1 MASDNSQTTRRV
13 PQRAHGE
20 RRVASLLDAAASVF
34 AERGYDA
41 ATMTEVAERA
51 EVSIGAVYQYF
62 RNKEALAYALRVQ
75 YGNEMDASWSALET
89 EGDALGVPELV
100 ERIFD
105 LLIEFMAARP
115 AYIPLLS
122 APIGYARDPAA
133 RDRLR
138 ERFAKVFQRR
148 KPELSA
154 EEAKRIANVTLQ
166 VVKGLNPLYA
176 DAKPRERRALVT
188 EFKTV
193 VTAYLSARLD

>member
-1 MASDNSQTTRRV
+1 MVSDSSQTKRRV

-20 RRVASLLDAAASVF
+20 RRVASLLDVAAAVF

-51 EVSIGAVYQYF
+51 GVSIGAVYQYF
-62 RNKEALAYALRVQ
+62 PNKQALAHALRVQ
-75 YGNEMDASWSALET
+75 YANEMDASWSTLET
-89 EGDALGVPELV
+89 AAEGLSVAELV

-105 LLIEFMAARP
+105 LLIEFMQAHP

-122 APIGYARDPAA
+122 APVAYARDPAA

-138 ERFAKVFQRR
+138 ERFAKVFRQHH
-148 KPELSA
+148 PALSA

-176 DAKPRERRALVT
+176 DAKPRERRELVA
-188 EFKTV
+188 EFKKV
-193 VTAYLSARLD
+193 VTAYLSTRLA